1 MSGNRLHGIL
11 VTYRRPARLENTLNI
26 LDDQRRRLD
35 TLVVVD
41 NDPEMSARA
50 VVGVRPSIDYISAGE
65 NVGPAG
71 GIALGMRHVLSHA
84 ADDDWAVLLDDD
96 DPPRRVDT
104 FAVLA
109 DFGDGLRRD
118 DPTVAA
124 VGKSGTDFNIRL
136 ARAIRVPDHLL
147 AGAIPSDCIGGNQ
160 VPFISVHAI
169 RAVGLFDERLF
180 FGFEELEYGLRLWAA
195 GFRIYVH
202 GGLWREDRTYHN
214 RLGLRTEPDR
224 HLSHVTWRRYYSIR
238 NLIYILRKR
247 GHPVAAGRVAARS
260 LIKPVYNLPR
270 QPRLARQHLRCA
282 IRAVADAYRQR
293 MGRVVEPVAK
303 YDFQDELGQAPS

>member
-1 MSGNRLHGIL
+1 M
-11 VTYRRPARLENTLNI
+11 
-26 LDDQRRRLD
+26 
-35 TLVVVD
+35 VVD
-41 NDPEMSARA
+41 NDPDESARA
-50 VVGVRPSIDYISAGE
+50 VVADRPGIDYVSTGD

-84 ADDDWAVLLDDD
+84 ADNDWAVLLDDD
-96 DPPRRVDT
+96 DPPRRSDT

-124 VGKSGTDFNIRL
+124 VGKSGTSFNIRL
-136 ARAIRVPDHLL
+136 ARAIRVPDHMLG
-147 AGAIPSDCIGGNQ
+147 GAIASDCVGGNQ

-169 RAVGLFDERLF
+169 RAVGPFDERLF
-180 FGFEELEYGLRLWAA
+180 FGFEELEYGLRLWAS

-202 GGLWREDRTYHN
+202 GELWRDDRTYYN

-224 HLSHVTWRRYYSIR
+224 HLSNVSWRRYYSIR

-247 GHPVAAGRVAARS
+247 AHPLAALKVAARS
-260 LIKPVYNLPR
+260 VLKPLYNLPR
-270 QPRLARQHLRCA
+270 QPALAGRHLRIATRA
-282 IRAVADAYRQR
+282 IADAYRQR
-293 MGRVVEPVAK
+293 MGRTVEPEAK
-303 YDFQDELGQAPS
+303 YDLQDEPRQAPR